1 MARGKSRGGSK
12 SIGRISKDPVVKPG
26 GKRPTAKGSM
36 GQSVKGGFGRNKQGS
51 RTGLSAHAQKG
62 LF

>member
-1 MARGKSRGGSK
+1 MTRWGKGVVKGSSKVSR
-12 SIGRISKDPVVKPG
+12 DPVVKPG

-36 GQSVKGGFGRNKQGS
+36 GQSVKGGFGKNKQGS
-51 RTGLSAHAQKG
+51 CTGVAKHSQKG

>member
-1 MARGKSRGGSK
+1 MARGGSK
-12 SIGRISKDPVVKPG
+12 SLGRVSRDPVAKVG
-26 GKRPTAKGSM
+26 GRKPTAKGSM

-51 RTGLSAHAQKG
+51 RKGLSGHAQKG

>member
-1 MARGKSRGGSK
+1 MARRGGSK
-12 SIGRISKDPVVKPG
+12 SIGRVSRDPVVKPG
-26 GKRPTAKGSM
+26 GKKPTAKGSM

-51 RTGLSAHAQKG
+51 QTGVAKHSQKG